1 MLFEIRTDKC
11 VTCLACVRVCPVDAI
26 GVDGSDVRIIEDVC
40 VSCGECLPACPHDAV
55 EGRGQLALAMEL
67 AGSGRAI
74 LILGVE
80 AEVYFHPHEPE
91 QLVNACRRAGFAT
104 VYRGVL
110 GDELVAE
117 EYRRLWNE
125 ANGGTI
131 IRSTCPVVVDTVRR
145 NYPDLVKYLAP
156 VQTPVQAEAAYV
168 RAKHGR
174 NQKIVY
180 GGVCLTEGGD
190 MVDAT
195 ITLQELEE
203 LLRVRGGD
211 ISAQP
216 KVIEG
221 TAEVRRRH
229 LSAAGGL
236 PLPVLQHEPQASVR
250 FRKMRGLG
258 QLDTIAHALSEDG
271 VELGFVDLLPCE
283 GCLDHPLLGPR
294 EELFKRRRILQAY
307 EPSRSSERVT
317 EPGYEIDVTTS
328 FEPMSDGHGAVSEAQ
343 IEDVI
348 RRIGTAPNG
357 RHWDCGACGFDTC
370 RKFATA
376 YVKRR
381 ATLSQCL
388 PHQELRAIQ
397 AHEEAAVD
405 ELTGLATYRVLRDRL
420 RQEVA
425 RALRNGGSFAVL
437 FADMD
442 RFKNVNDSY
451 GHQAGNEVLEMVAGV
466 LAKTVRGTDMA
477 ARFGGDEFVV
487 LLIATDAKG
496 ARKVAEEVRQLVEQ
510 AGIEDGYPPGMVTIS
525 VGVAPFESHLSGQQV
540 LAAADKAQY
549 RAKRSGGNRVVWLQD
564 EQLSIGDGLVP
575 AKKQDASDDSHAA
588 RHVDPSD
595 SESLKEVPWGARRA
609 EALIASLKGVISVR
623 VVQTRG
629 GEISEVH
636 VLAETEF
643 KPKQIVRNV
652 ESALLAQLGVKLD
665 HRKISVAQTAEGLPI
680 EAMEEQLVAERARK
694 RAVVFRGVEVA
705 PTETPHRVTI
715 TVTVALANE
724 DEPLVAREE
733 SGDAPQMR
741 VLAAARATVS
751 ILNGLMAEGTI
762 DLAGAHL
769 MDAFDSKVVLVG
781 LHVLEAR
788 ETRIQ
793 VGSCVIRGSV
803 EQAAVLAVL
812 DAGDRQITY

>member
-1 MLFEIRTDKC
+1 
-11 VTCLACVRVCPVDAI
+11 
-26 GVDGSDVRIIEDVC
+26 
-40 VSCGECLPACPHDAV
+40 
-55 EGRGQLALAMEL
+55 MEL
-67 AGSGRAI
+67 AASGGAI

-168 RAKHGR
+168 RAKHGSD
-174 NQKIVY
+174 QKIVY

-211 ISAQP
+211 ISTQP
-216 KVIEG
+216 NVIEG
-221 TAEVRRRH
+221 SSEVRRRH
-229 LSAAGGL
+229 LSTAGGL
-236 PLPVLQHEPQASVR
+236 PLPVLQEEPQASVR

-258 QLDTIAHALSEDG
+258 QLDTIAQALSEDG

-294 EELFKRRRILQAY
+294 EELFKRRRIVQAY
-307 EPSRSSERVT
+307 EPSRSPEPVT
-317 EPGYEIDVTTS
+317 DPGYEIDVTTG
-328 FEPMSDGHGAVSEAQ
+328 FEPVSNGHGGVSEAQ

-357 RHWDCGACGFDTC
+357 SHWDCGACGFDTC

-376 YVKRR
+376 HVKRR
-381 ATLSQCL
+381 ATLRQCL

-425 RALRNGGSFAVL
+425 RARRTGGPFAVL

-496 ARKVAEEVRQLVEQ
+496 ARKVGEEVRQLVEQ
-510 AGIEDGYPPGMVTIS
+510 AGIEAGYPPGMVTVS
-525 VGVAPFESHLSGQQV
+525 VGVAPFENQLSGQEV

-549 RAKRSGGNRVVWLQD
+549 GAKSSGGNRVVWVHD

-575 AKKQDASDDSHAA
+575 AKKQDTSADSRAA
-588 RHVDPSD
+588 RTVDRSR
-595 SESLKEVPWGARRA
+595 SESPKETPWGSRRA
-609 EALIASLKGVISVR
+609 EALIASLKGVVSVR
-623 VVQTRG
+623 VVETPG
-629 GEISEVH
+629 GEISEIH

-652 ESALLAQLGVKLD
+652 ESALLAQLGIELD
-665 HRKISVAQTAEGLPI
+665 HRKISVAQTADTLPI
-680 EAMEEQLVAERARK
+680 EVMEEQLVAERARK
-694 RAVVFRGVEVA
+694 RAVVFRSVEVA
-705 PTETPHRVTI
+705 PTKTPHRVSI
-715 TVTVALANE
+715 TVTVVLANE

-741 VLAAARATVS
+741 VLAAARAAVS
-751 ILNGLMAEGTI
+751 ILNGLMAEGTV

-788 ETRIQ
+788 GTRIQ